1 MISPAVDSVLAAIV
15 PGELGD
21 YRPIWRLTAEELAD
35 YLITPYSRYRDL
47 QWKEPLT
54 TPGSKQSH
62 ATIHWDMEL
71 HDGSCLSEPR
81 HVQRLEWAKKLMA
94 LVLRAPASG
103 VAPAPVSISQFQQG
117 FRWLISWMAERG
129 LQRADEIDQNVFEGY
144 IQDLPRFIAEWADDE
159 EITKNQVRLALLIL
173 SRLWSERRLMK
184 EWGVP
189 TLGFNPFRERG
200 LDSYAVEIATTA
212 VGWIPPLPD
221 EIAIPL
227 FNATAS
233 WLGQPAEDVIR
244 LVETVVADPLAGK
257 EIEVPTPHARHG
269 SRRQKAGMKKLARI
283 HRARRVLAHFQF
295 GTLPGALRPWHAT
308 LDEGNEERHGQ
319 RKPLRR
325 VRELFDAVREACTL
339 TVQGQTGMRVSE
351 LLGIEAGI
359 DAQTGLPSGVRIEI
373 STTGLYEVF
382 LLRTVL
388 SKTEEGL
395 PREMDWV
402 LGLRPTGTVE
412 EPLPVRALRLLN
424 RLHAPWRKCA
434 RTKRLILAGGW
445 GGNLPLQTTVL
456 GAMRS
461 DKMLAGM
468 RRFIANWIDLS
479 GLPDESR
486 HKIKDNDLKEWRE
499 SKGGIFKSH
508 MLRKAWAQFMF
519 ATDPRLMPAIQLQ
532 FHHLSMA
539 MTDTGYI
546 GANPLIVRN
555 MDTVATQARNIMML
569 EMVLGRNPFA
579 GKMGEQMEQATR
591 DLAAN
596 VKDLPTSEAYKTV
609 VKFCDDIQLPIF
621 FSPHGACMPLR
632 VSKMRCQDEAEMPVL
647 LRKQPN
653 ARTRQPSLCIGCDC
667 FVLDARH
674 AGFWASRYLDNWLA
688 YRRAERSG
696 DVTGYKVIKERAQ
709 QAGKLL
715 KKIGVKVIEL
725 DRQIEQTLE
734 AERALA

>member
-1 MISPAVDSVLAAIV
+1 MNSPAVDSVLAAIV
-15 PGELGD
+15 PARLGD
-21 YRPIWRLTAEELAD
+21 YRPIWRLTAEELAA
-35 YLITPYSRYRDL
+35 YPITPYSQYRDL
-47 QWKEPLT
+47 KWRVPVT
-54 TPGSKQSH
+54 TPGGNQTD
-62 ATIHWDMEL
+62 ATVNWDLTL
-71 HDGSCLSEPR
+71 HDGSRLSQPR
-81 HVQRLEWAKKLMA
+81 HVQRLGWAKKLMA
-94 LVLRAPASG
+94 LVLKAPASG
-103 VAPAPVSISQFQQG
+103 VVPSPASMSSFQQG

-129 LQRADEIDQNVFEGY
+129 LQRPDEFDQNVFDEY
-144 IQDLPRFIAEWADDE
+144 IEDLPRFIAEWADDE
-159 EITKNQVRLALLIL
+159 EITQSQVTRALYIL
-173 SRLWSERRLMK
+173 SWLWSERRLMTQ
-184 EWGVP
+184 WGVP
-189 TLGFNPFRERG
+189 TLSFNPFRERWV
-200 LDSYAVEIATTA
+200 DTYAQSIATKTR
-212 VGWIPPLPD
+212 GWIPPLPD
-221 EIAIPL
+221 EVAIPL
-227 FNATAS
+227 FNTAAG

-244 LVETVVADPLAGK
+244 LVEAVTADPLAGK
-257 EIEVPTPHARHG
+257 EVEVSTRQSRRG
-269 SRRQKAGMKKLARI
+269 LRRQKAGSKKV
-283 HRARRVLAHFQF
+283 ARRTRAHRILASYRF
-295 GTLPGALRPWHAT
+295 GTVPGALRPWHAP
-308 LDEGNEERHGQ
+308 LDDRYEEAHGET
-319 RKPLRR
+319 PLRR
-325 VRELFDAVREACTL
+325 LRALFDAVREACAL
-339 TVQGQTGMRVSE
+339 TVLGQTGMRMSE

-359 DAQTGLPSGVRIEI
+359 DMQTGLPSGVRIEA
-373 STTGLYEVF
+373 SATGLYDVF

-412 EPLPVRALRLLN
+412 EPLPVRALRLLD
-424 RLHAPWRKCA
+424 RLHAPWRQRAK
-434 RTKRLILAGGW
+434 TTRLLIASNVGSA
-445 GGNLPLQTTVL
+445 LPLKTKAL
-456 GAMRS
+456 GEMPSDRMRHAL
-461 DKMLAGM
+461 K
-468 RRFIANWIDLS
+468 RFIANWVDLS

-486 HKIKDNDLKEWRE
+486 HKIKDNDLREWRE
-499 SKGGIFKSH
+499 SKGGVFTSY

-596 VKDLPTSEAYKTV
+596 AKDLPTSEAYKTV

-632 VSKMRCQDEAEMPVL
+632 VSKMRCHDEAETPVL

-688 YRRAERSG
+688 YKRAERSG

-715 KKIGVKVIEL
+715 KKIGVKVAEL
-725 DRQIEQTLE
+725 DRQIDQTLE
-734 AERALA
+734 AEYAPA

>member
-1 MISPAVDSVLAAIV
+1 MNSPAVESVLAAID
-15 PGELGD
+15 PAELGD

-35 YLITPYSRYRDL
+35 YPITPYSRYPDL
-47 QWKEPLT
+47 QWKLEST
-54 TPGSKQSH
+54 TPGSKA
-62 ATIHWDMEL
+62 ATATVNWTMQL
-71 HDGSCLSEPR
+71 HDGSRLSDPR
-81 HVQRLEWAKKLMA
+81 HVQRLGWARKLVA
-94 LVLRAPASG
+94 LSLKAPASG
-103 VAPAPVSISQFQQG
+103 VAPAAGSMSSYQQG

-129 LQRADEIDQNVFEGY
+129 LQRPDEFDQNVFDEY
-144 IQDLPRFIAEWADDE
+144 IEDLPRFIAERADDE
-159 EITKNQVRLALLIL
+159 DIAQGQVKLALYIL

-184 EWGVP
+184 EWRVP
-189 TLGFNPFRERG
+189 TLSFNPFRERG
-200 LDSYAVEIATTA
+200 IDSYAKAIATKA
-212 VGWIPPLPD
+212 MGWIPPLPD
-221 EIAIPL
+221 EVSIPL
-227 FNATAS
+227 FNAAAG

-257 EIEVPTPHARHG
+257 EIEVSTPQARSG
-269 SRRQKAGMKKLARI
+269 VRRQNAGAKKKARLSRSHRLLAR
-283 HRARRVLAHFQF
+283 FQF
-295 GTLPGALRPWHAT
+295 GTLPGALQPWHPT
-308 LDEGNEERHGQ
+308 LDEGYEETHGEM
-319 RKPLRR
+319 PLRR
-325 VRELFDAVREACTL
+325 LRVLFEAVREACAL
-339 TVQGQTGMRVSE
+339 TVQGQTGMRMSE
-351 LLGIEAGI
+351 LLGIEAGS
-359 DAQTGLPSGVRIEI
+359 DAQTGLPSGVRIET
-373 STTGLYEVF
+373 SATGLYDVF

-395 PREMDWV
+395 PRETDWV

-412 EPLPVRALRLLN
+412 EPLPVRALRLLD
-424 RLHAPWRKCA
+424 RIHAPWRECA
-434 RTKRLILAGGW
+434 KTTRLLLVGGF
-445 GGNLPLQTTVL
+445 GPTLPLKTTVL
-456 GAMRS
+456 GAMPSER
-461 DKMLAGM
+461 MRLGM
-468 RRFIANWIDLS
+468 KRFIANWIDLS

-499 SKGGIFKSH
+499 SKGAIFKAS
-508 MLRKAWAQFMF
+508 MLRKSWAQFMF

-546 GANPLIVRN
+546 GANPLIVSN

-596 VKDLPTSEAYKTV
+596 VKDLPTSDAYKTV

-632 VSKMRCQDEAEMPVL
+632 VSKMRCHDEAETPVL

-653 ARTRQPSLCIGCDC
+653 ARTRQPSLCVGCDC
-667 FVLDARH
+667 YVLDARH
-674 AGFWASRYLDNWLA
+674 AGYWASRYLDNWLA
-688 YRRAERSG
+688 YKQAERSG
-696 DVTGYKVIKERAQ
+696 DVTGYKVIKARAQ

-715 KKIGVKVIEL
+715 RKIGVKVVEL

-734 AERALA
+734 AELAPA